1 MVVCLYER
9 VRVWGN
15 ILLRTIMKKAIIDV
29 GGGMKSIYGAG
40 IYDYF
45 LDNGITFDIAI
56 GVSAG
61 SSNLATYKAGQKG
74 RLKRFYQEYAG
85 RKEYMGIRKYV
96 RTGNFVNLPYI
107 FEDLSSR
114 DGEDPLDWDHYDENP
129 MDFWVVS
136 TDAISGTAHYFRA
149 SDDPRP
155 FEASCNLPLL
165 NRAYMLDGHPY
176 YDGGLT
182 DPVPYE
188 KAFELGAEKVVIVL
202 TRPEDKKRIEQLNI
216 PIGKVLG
223 YRWPGAGKALLNRST
238 IYNEQIRDMQ
248 KYKDEGKIF
257 TVYPEHSYGVTM
269 LLRCNYNSEKL
280 DKEGYRDG
288 EKIRKF
294 LES

>member
-1 MVVCLYER
+1 
-9 VRVWGN
+9 
-15 ILLRTIMKKAIIDV
+15 MKGKVAIIDV

-40 IYDYF
+40 IYDY
-45 LDNGITFDIAI
+45 LMDHGLTFDIAI

-61 SSNLATYKAGQKG
+61 SSNLATYKAGQSG

-85 RKEYMGIRKYV
+85 RKEYMGLRKYLS
-96 RTGNFVNLPYI
+96 TGNYVNLPYI

-114 DGEDPLDWDHYDENP
+114 GGEDPLDWDRYEENP

-136 TDAISGTAHYFRA
+136 TDAISGTAHYFKA
-149 SDDPRP
+149 GSDPKP

-165 NRAYMLDGHPY
+165 NRAFMLDGHPY

-188 KAFELGAEKVVIVL
+188 KAFELGAEKVVVVL

-216 PIGKVLG
+216 PIAKILG

-248 KYKDEGKIF
+248 KYKDEGRILAL
-257 TVYPEHSYGVTM
+257 YPEHSYGVTM
-269 LLRCNYNSEKL
+269 LLRCRYNSEKL
-280 DKEGYRDG
+280 YREGYRDG
-288 EKIRKF
+288 EKIRTF
-294 LES
+294 LEG